1 MFNSVSDAKKIISVL
16 QNSLIRED
24 ECTDTEVYRLI
35 DALNQIFEIIVAV
48 NKRDEVL
55 TAGEIT
61 ATGEQGLLLTDHLI
75 DKLIMLNISQ
85 HKHAIEQ
92 VALVIANW
100 VIKHNGQLVNIQSVV
115 DGLAYIANAIDDK
128 VSLLQLSVFLNQ
140 VAHACQDDIQYDLDN
155 ADPSRPWRTLNMNRG
170 IVATRTHDPEIM
182 QTVFVELIKA
192 IPLDAPVFFK
202 EGLSEML
209 RQNYPEPVRELIQLF
224 YDKTQSPV
232 LH

>member
-24 ECTDTEVYRLI
+24 ECTDTEVYSLI